1 MTETGAILKAEPSKR
16 KRGAGTWKKKLALVL
31 VLFLVGGG
39 AAAWWFKLPAHF
51 GWTHK
56 QDDYLTLYGNVD
68 IRQVRLGFRVGG
80 RIAEM
85 LVDEGDTVNKGALLA
100 HLDARPYEDSVR
112 SAEAQKASLRAT
124 LDKLVAGPRPEEI
137 AEGRAANTEQTANQ
151 LNAQQTYER
160 AAQLRAAGT
169 DAQSVLDQATMT
181 KDAATARK
189 ASAREALDLL
199 EEGTRAEDL
208 AAGRANLQ
216 VSEASLSIARTAL
229 DDTELRAPDD
239 GVILSRVRE
248 PGAIVSPSD
257 DVFVLSLNKP
267 VVVRAYISEP
277 NLGRIYPGMTFE
289 VASDTLPNRAYRGTV
304 GFISPVAEFT
314 PKSVETPDL
323 RTDLVYRLRI
333 IVENADL
340 GLRQAMPVTIHVPL
354 GERGINPP

>member
-1 MTETGAILKAEPSKR
+1 MKT
-16 KRGAGTWKKKLALVL
+16 KLAVVL
-31 VLFLVGGG
+31 VLILVAGG
-39 AAAWWFKLPAHF
+39 AVAWWFNLPARF

-56 QDDYLTLYGNVD
+56 QDDHLTLYGNVD
-68 IRQVRLGFRVGG
+68 IRQVRLGFRVSG
-80 RIAEM
+80 RIAEL
-85 LVDEGDTVNKGALLA
+85 LVDEGDTVNKGVLLA
-100 HLDARPYEDSVR
+100 HLDARPYQDSVR
-112 SAEAQKASLRAT
+112 GGEAQEASLRAT
-124 LDKLVAGPRPEEI
+124 LDKLVAGPRPGEM
-137 AEGRAANTEQTANQ
+137 AEGRAANAEQTANQ

-160 AAQLRAAGT
+160 AAQLRATGADT
-169 DAQSVLDQATMT
+169 QAVLDQATMT
-181 KDAATARK
+181 RDAALARK
-189 ASAREALDLL
+189 ASSRAALDLL
-199 EEGTRAEDL
+199 NEGTRAEDL
-208 AAGRANLQ
+208 AAGRANLK
-216 VSEASLSIARTAL
+216 VAEASLLAARTSL
-229 DDTELRAPDD
+229 EDTELRAPDD

-277 NLGRIYPGMTFE
+277 DLGRIHPGMTLE

-340 GLRQAMPVTIHVPL
+340 GLRQGMPVTVRVPFNA
-354 GERGINPP
+354 RGGSSS